1 MQNALIILAT
11 RMLLKAPP
19 NVGCQPLR
27 KKDLLLGSSLT
38 SSLPSPGPMI
48 ACYMCRSIRSTV
60 VVATPHLIEIN
71 DIHMNC
77 FKTSPTPLF
86 WNFTANDKIFMSW

>member
-27 KKDLLLGSSLT
+27 ENNLLLGCSLT
-38 SSLPSPGPMI
+38 SSLPSPMI
-48 ACYMCRSIRSTV
+48 ACRSIRSTV
-60 VVATPHLIEIN
+60 LVVAARGRNSVAPSLKLMLFIAIGLQDQPHL
-71 DIHMNC
+71 
-77 FKTSPTPLF
+77 SF
-86 WNFTANDKIFMSW
+86 WV